1 MNNQTSAIDP
11 VELIPL
17 PYRDGPVGLRSHWEF
32 CGLRFSGLAV
42 NNLFG
47 VLTVWM
53 RCKDHP
59 ELGPPPL
66 LAIHGGNPQQREAL
80 IRTIA
85 DWLHLA
91 ARSVVRGGRKLHRP
105 LSDYPVIE
113 VFDSCRNLPATDSQP
128 PLCFMLLNLGG
139 SLHADENKRI
149 RAACDVFP
157 VECPTINVVVDAD
170 PIGTLVKAGA
180 DGDSLVACSAI
191 SPADLTPSWY
201 GVPEELFRSIKWP
214 VYPRTILSMRDLYG
228 TSNDGGVQL

>member
-1 MNNQTSAIDP
+1 MNNRISTTGLDT
-11 VELIPL
+11 LLPL

-32 CGLRFSGLAV
+32 CGLRFSGIAV
-42 NNLFG
+42 NNLIG

-66 LAIHGGNPQQREAL
+66 LAIHTGTAQQREAL
-80 IRTIA
+80 IRKIA
-85 DWLHLA
+85 DWLHLP
-91 ARSVVRGGRKLHRP
+91 ARSVVRGVRTSHRP

-113 VFDSCRNLPATDSQP
+113 VFDSCRNLPTIDSQP
-128 PLCFMLLNLGG
+128 PLCFMVLNLRG
-139 SLHADENKRI
+139 SLYADENKRI

-157 VECPTINVVVDAD
+157 VECPTVNVVVDAD
-170 PIGTLVKAGA
+170 PIGTLVKAAA
-180 DGDSLVACSAI
+180 DGGSLEACCAI
-191 SPADLTPSWY
+191 SPADLTPTWY
-201 GVPEELFRSIKWP
+201 GVPEQIFRSIKWP